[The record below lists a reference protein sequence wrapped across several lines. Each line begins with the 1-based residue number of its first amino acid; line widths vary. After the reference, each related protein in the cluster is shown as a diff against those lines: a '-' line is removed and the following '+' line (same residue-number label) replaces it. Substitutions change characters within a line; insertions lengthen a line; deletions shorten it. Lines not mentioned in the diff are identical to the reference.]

1 MNKKLLLIV
10 LLTFIFISSSKAQTF
25 QKTDFGIKLKINSVE
40 IEIQFYD
47 TSIVRILKSPEGT
60 IFKKKASVIKNP
72 QKI

>member
-60 IFKKKASVIKNP
+60 IF
-72 QKI
+72 